1 MRRPSMHRLLLGA
14 LLFGALLPL
23 RASAQQCTQS
33 AGLGV
38 TVSPALINFSTPTF
52 VDFDNGSILYQT
64 TVTLTVSGQT
74 QGNKP
79 WTLCVASQQPDL
91 GSADGVTKPI
101 GDLQVQVA
109 GGAWVPLSVVPQS
122 ILKDRGNG
130 PQQINL
136 RILLS
141 WAADPVGSFGTVILF
156 TVN

>member
-1 MRRPSMHRLLLGA
+1 MTRLPMHRLLLGV

-23 RASAQQCTQS
+23 RASAQQCAQN
-33 AGLGV
+33 ANLGV
-38 TVSPALINFSTPTF
+38 TVNPALINFSTPTF

-64 TVTLTVSGQT
+64 TVTLTISGQT

-91 GSADGVTKPI
+91 GSASGVTKPI
-101 GDLQVQVA
+101 EDLQIQVA
-109 GGAWVPLSVVPQS
+109 GGAWMPLSVVPQLV
-122 ILKDRGNG
+122 LKDRGTG
-130 PQQINL
+130 PQQVNL

-141 WAADPVGSFGTVILF
+141 WADDPVGSFGTVILF